1 MKINTKYDSKGELY
15 LYVLIIIALL
25 FSALSG
31 IAERVDSNSVLISS
45 LTLMAVIAIVF
56 VYLLKLIKN
65 KEIKKHTGI
74 YTLIFI
80 NVLLIFISAFATT
93 INGQAIKFVV
103 YYTFMAIIVNI
114 VDEDILL
121 KSCKVLVYTSI
132 ILSLDIIVQGMELY
146 NTGIDLVNLRSF
158 TLMDKQYYTAFYAI
172 VLPISFWLY
181 FATKKI
187 RHLLILA
194 ISVVSCIVLM
204 QIKTLLITVPLAI
217 YIVLF
222 ITRGYSRKKLAL
234 YGGILILI
242 FLYMIITGNE
252 ALNQF
257 YVILYYIFGM
267 SNKIPLEYMK
277 YVDTLIVRLEIIRNA
292 MEHLSNN
299 YLLGIGVGNYP
310 EIVQGKSV
318 MSIARNISYDLP
330 NEAESG
336 VLLFLVEGGI
346 LGLIAHISIYIYIV
360 KGYMKR
366 HNKESLVQN
375 IIISIVLTNGISN
388 IFQDN
393 LNFLYWFFLGSG
405 VYVTSALFSKNKI
418 ENNKKEKT
426 TKNLNVTGVTNH
438 ENINL

>member
-1 MKINTKYDSKGELY
+1 
-15 LYVLIIIALL
+15 ALL

-31 IAERVDSNSVLISS
+31 ITERVGPNSAFISS
-45 LTLMAVIAIVF
+45 LTLMAVITIAF
-56 VYLLKLIKN
+56 VYLLKLMKN
-65 KEIKKHTGI
+65 KEIKKYTGI
-74 YTLIFI
+74 YTLIFG
-80 NVLLIFISAFATT
+80 NVLLIFISAFATN
-93 INGQAIKFVV
+93 INGQAIKFIV
-103 YYTFMAIIVNI
+103 YYAFMAIIVNI
-114 VDEDILL
+114 VEEDLLL
-121 KSCKVLVYTSI
+121 KSCKVLVYTSL
-132 ILSLDIIVQGMELY
+132 ILSFDIIVQGIELY
-146 NTGIDLVNLRSF
+146 TKGIDLVNLRSF
-158 TLMDKQYYTAFYAI
+158 TLMDKQYYTALYAI

-181 FATKKI
+181 FSTKKI
-187 RHLLILA
+187 KHLLILT
-194 ISVVSCIVLM
+194 ISVVSCIVFM
-204 QIKTLLITVPLAI
+204 QIKTLLMTVPLAI

-222 ITRGYSRKKLAL
+222 ITRGYSRTKLAL
-234 YGGILILI
+234 YGSILILI

-267 SNKIPLEYMK
+267 SDKIPLDYMK
-277 YVDTLIVRLEIIRNA
+277 YVDTLIVRLEIIRNS

-346 LGLIAHISIYIYIV
+346 LGLFAHILIYVYIV
-360 KGYMKR
+360 KNYIKR
-366 HNKESLVQN
+366 CNKKSLVQN

-405 VYVTSALFSKNKI
+405 MYVTSALFS
-418 ENNKKEKT
+418 ENNMEKKAT
-426 TKNLNVTGVTNH
+426 TNLNVTGVTKH

>member
-1 MKINTKYDSKGELY
+1 MKINIKCSSKGELY

-25 FSALSG
+25 LSALSG
-31 IAERVDSNSVLISS
+31 ITERIDSSSAFISS
-45 LTLMAVIAIVF
+45 LTLMAVINIVF

-65 KEIKKHTGI
+65 KEIKKYTGI
-74 YTLIFI
+74 YILIFVNI
-80 NVLLIFISAFATT
+80 LLIFISAFGTN
-93 INGQAIKFVV
+93 INGQAVKFIV
-103 YYTFMAIIVNI
+103 YYAFMAVIVNI

-132 ILSLDIIVQGMELY
+132 ILSLDIIVQGIELY
-146 NTGIDLVNLRSF
+146 TAGIDLVNLRSH
-158 TLMDKQYYTAFYAI
+158 TLMDKQYYTTLYAV

-181 FATKKI
+181 FSTKKI
-187 RHLLILA
+187 KHLLILA
-194 ISVVSCIVLM
+194 ISVISCMVLM
-204 QIKTLLITVPLAI
+204 QIKTLLMTVPLAI

-222 ITRGYSRKKLAL
+222 ITRGYPRKRLVL

-242 FLYMIITGNE
+242 FLYMIINGNE

-267 SNKIPLEYMK
+267 SDKIPHDYMK

-292 MEHLSNN
+292 MEHLSHN
-299 YLLGIGVGNYP
+299 YLFGIGVGNYP

-330 NEAESG
+330 SEAESG

-346 LGLIAHISIYIYIV
+346 VGLATHILIYVYIV
-360 KGYMKR
+360 KSYLKR
-366 HNKESLVQN
+366 HNKKSLVQN

-405 VYVTSALFSKNKI
+405 MYVTSVLFSTNRI
-418 ENNKKEKT
+418 ENRIKKKNGQE
-426 TKNLNVTGVTNH
+426 TKCNRGY
-438 ENINL
+438 

>member
-1 MKINTKYDSKGELY
+1 MKKNTKYSNKGELY

-31 IAERVDSNSVLISS
+31 ITERVGSNSAFISS
-45 LTLMAVIAIVF
+45 LTLMAVITIAF
-56 VYLLKLIKN
+56 VYLLKLMKN
-65 KEIKKHTGI
+65 KEIKKYTGI
-74 YTLIFI
+74 YTLIFV
-80 NVLLIFISAFATT
+80 NMLLIFISAFATN
-93 INGQAIKFVV
+93 INSQAIKFIV
-103 YYTFMAIIVNI
+103 YYAFMAVIVNI
-114 VDEDILL
+114 VEEDLLL
-121 KSCKVLVYTSI
+121 KSCKVLVYTSL
-132 ILSLDIIVQGMELY
+132 ILSFDIIVQGIELY
-146 NTGIDLVNLRSF
+146 TKGIDLVNLRSF
-158 TLMDKQYYTAFYAI
+158 TLMDKQYYTALYAI

-181 FATKKI
+181 FSTKKI
-187 RHLLILA
+187 KHLLILT
-194 ISVVSCIVLM
+194 ISVISCIVFM
-204 QIKTLLITVPLAI
+204 QIKTLLMTVPLAI

-222 ITRGYSRKKLAL
+222 ITRGYSRTKLAL

-242 FLYMIITGNE
+242 FFYMIITGNE

-267 SNKIPLEYMK
+267 SDKIPLDYMK

-346 LGLIAHISIYIYIV
+346 LGLFAHILIYVYIV
-360 KGYMKR
+360 KNYIKR
-366 HNKESLVQN
+366 CNKKSLVQN

-405 VYVTSALFSKNKI
+405 MYVTSALFSKN
-418 ENNKKEKT
+418 NMKKKDT
-426 TKNLNVTGVTNH
+426 TNLNVTGVTKH